1 MVVDELR
8 EIREKISQIDD
19 SIIALLIER
28 FKLTDEVGRIKK
40 LNNIP
45 IENKEVEEK
54 ILAKLLTKSNGKLD
68 NRLIAKLYNEI
79 FLNSKNRQKK
89 I

>member
-1 MVVDELR
+1 MAVDELR

-45 IENKEVEEK
+45 IENKEVEQK
-54 ILAKLLTKSNGKLD
+54 ILIRLLQKANGKLD
-68 NRLIAKLYNEI
+68 EKLVIQFYNEI
-79 FLNSKNRQKK
+79 FSSSKNRQKN